1 VPIDVHGSLDRAKDV
16 SSFDEALVGRLPE
29 ECVRLTHA
37 DDVPLL
43 ILPEDTRCHRCVCL
57 LETSPQQ
64 ARRTDQDSH
73 SSGSP
78 RRLTA
83 SNESGCLPPL
93 RREQPNESRDCS
105 HSPSPSAPV
114 LRSRRPHVLPMAGDN
129 VLLRTLQAPY
139 RSYPARL
146 RRAGHLFN
154 LVERCLNATHG
165 DPRESPSRLGLT
177 TQASQRGSVSAA
189 FRVS

>member
-1 VPIDVHGSLDRAKDV
+1 VPIDVHGSLDRVKDV
-16 SSFDEALVGRLPE
+16 SSFDEALVRRLPE

-73 SSGSP
+73 SSASP

-83 SNESGCLPPL
+83 SNESGCLPPWQRGHL
-93 RREQPNESRDCS
+93 
-105 HSPSPSAPV
+105 
-114 LRSRRPHVLPMAGDN
+114 GG
-129 VLLRTLQAPY
+129 LLLLVT
-139 RSYPARL
+139 
-146 RRAGHLFN
+146 RAGSPLTPPT
-154 LVERCLNATHG
+154 RSPHG
-165 DPRESPSRLGLT
+165 WGQCAFEDI
-177 TQASQRGSVSAA
+177 ASALPELPDKGFGEQVTFSTSVNVA
-189 FRVS
+189 

>member
-16 SSFDEALVGRLPE
+16 SSFDEALVRRLPE

-57 LETSPQQ
+57 LETSPQR

-73 SSGSP
+73 SAASP

-83 SNESGCLPPL
+83 SNEPGCLPPL
-93 RREQPNESRDCS
+93 RREQPSESQDCAY
-105 HSPSPSAPV
+105 SPSLSAPV
-114 LRSRRPHVLPMAGDN
+114 LRSRRPHVFPMAGDN
-129 VLLRTLQAPY
+129 VLLRTLQAPLPLLPDEGFGEQVTF
-139 RSYPARL
+139 STS
-146 RRAGHLFN
+146 
-154 LVERCLNATHG
+154 LNVA
-165 DPRESPSRLGLT
+165 
-177 TQASQRGSVSAA
+177 
-189 FRVS
+189 

>member
-16 SSFDEALVGRLPE
+16 SSFDEALVRRLAE

-64 ARRTDQDSH
+64 ARRTDQGSH
-73 SSGSP
+73 SSANP

-83 SNESGCLPPL
+83 SNEPGCLPPL
-93 RREQPNESRDCS
+93 RHEHLRGLLLLVTRAGSPLTPPTRFPHGWGQCALEDIASVLKELPDKTSESR
-105 HSPSPSAPV
+105 SPF
-114 LRSRRPHVLPMAGDN
+114 
-129 VLLRTLQAPY
+129 Q
-139 RSYPARL
+139 
-146 RRAGHLFN
+146 
-154 LVERCLNATHG
+154 
-165 DPRESPSRLGLT
+165 PR
-177 TQASQRGSVSAA
+177 
-189 FRVS
+189 

>member
-1 VPIDVHGSLDRAKDV
+1 VPIDVHGSLDRVKDV
-16 SSFDEALVGRLPE
+16 SSFDEALVRRLPE

-57 LETSPQQ
+57 LETSPQR

-73 SSGSP
+73 SSASP

-83 SNESGCLPPL
+83 SNESGCLPPW
-93 RREQPNESRDCS
+93 RREHLGGLLLLVTRAG
-105 HSPSPSAPV
+105 SPLTPPTRSPHGWGQCAFEDIASAFAGV
-114 LRSRRPHVLPMAGDN
+114 TRR
-129 VLLRTLQAPY
+129 
-139 RSYPARL
+139 RL

-165 DPRESPSRLGLT
+165 DPCESPSRLGLT

-189 FRVS
+189 FGVS